1 MLPLVFLLHNISGTI
16 LHHIA
21 ALKTKQ
27 DREK

>member
-1 MLPLVFLLHNISGTI
+1 MLFLALLLHNISGTI
-16 LHHIA
+16 LNLIA